1 MSEIEW
7 VKMFAPSIEA
17 KLQSIDPQLSVFTGK
32 KLPYANEIRAYNDS
46 GDNELDYMKYHW
58 CPNVDFCE
66 HSNLIKRGCI

>member
-46 GDNELDYMKYHW
+46 GDNELDYHRFSRSY
-58 CPNVDFCE
+58 NRQFG
-66 HSNLIKRGCI
+66 IRF